1 MGKHLPS
8 GTFLLGL
15 LSGRLTFQIKPA
27 GWGGGAYI
35 SQHIHFFPIF
45 ILGLKG
51 ESKQNSCKLA

>member
-15 LSGRLTFQIKPA
+15 LSGRLTFQIKPV
-27 GWGGGAYI
+27 GYI
-35 SQHIHFFPIF
+35 FPNTSIFFPIF

-51 ESKQNSCKLA
+51 ESKQNGCKLA